1 MLIRP
6 VLIFEFI
13 YFPPVANFA
22 NAIKIPIT
30 IMKPMK
36 GKPKK
41 QITAI
46 MQIMPAS
53 VLIATPSYI
62 DRKY

>member
-22 NAIKIPIT
+22 NAIKIPMT
-30 IMKPMK
+30 IMKPIN

-53 VLIATPSYI
+53 VLMAIPSCT
-62 DRKY
+62 DRKN

>member
-13 YFPPVANFA
+13 YFPPVAYFA

-36 GKPKK
+36 GSPST
-41 QITAI
+41 QITA
-46 MQIMPAS
+46 MTQMMPAS
-53 VLIATPSYI
+53 VLMAIPSCT
-62 DRKY
+62 DRKN